1 MNRSSV
7 RFRQAAP
14 RLTGSFAVLVA
25 RLRRLIHLLVSV
37 FAGSALAASASRAE
51 QDELNCGAERHGVIP
66 GRCLSGRVRPRRVA
80 PRRFVRPADP
90 GTVASGDS
98 GPSSTNS
105 MPASSRCTE
114 AERRGSGSTPVRGL
128 AATADVPRR
137 SSPVLRRRH
146 TRLATRRAVDPAPV
160 AGTRSGRGRCRAQA
174 ASPVTSAQCGSVRPH
189 WVGSDALFTSRLLL
203 WFCASP
209 FHGGECGFSCGVT
222 VAGRCSRRAGDSGS
236 SPGGRPGRRCWR
248 GMIFRLAPGVGMVGA
263 GYEVAW
269 TAADRS

>member
-1 MNRSSV
+1 LWCGAAWRHPQKMPVGSRSTSSSSSSTGRPPGRSRYCRQR
-7 RFRQAAP
+7 RFRSGQYK
-14 RLTGSFAVLVA
+14 F
-25 RLRRLIHLLVSV
+25 H
-37 FAGSALAASASRAE
+37 AG
-51 QDELNCGAERHGVIP
+51 
-66 GRCLSGRVRPRRVA
+66 
-80 PRRFVRPADP
+80 
-90 GTVASGDS
+90 
-98 GPSSTNS
+98 
-105 MPASSRCTE
+105 SSRCTE

-137 SSPVLRRRH
+137 SSPVLRRHH

-174 ASPVTSAQCGSVRPH
+174 ASPVRSAQCGSVRPH